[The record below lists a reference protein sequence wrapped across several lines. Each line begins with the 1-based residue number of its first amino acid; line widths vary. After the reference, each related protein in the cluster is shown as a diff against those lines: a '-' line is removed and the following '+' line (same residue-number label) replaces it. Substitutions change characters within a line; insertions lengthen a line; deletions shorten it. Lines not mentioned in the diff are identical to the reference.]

1 MRNGKWHII
10 NYFRDFVNNDSV
22 ETIKLAINPAAVYQS
37 TINEIDLFFL
47 CAEGIRFS
55 DSSSFHINQSF
66 SIVDAVENENDNSLK
81 GLDKMYVAFFNGKN
95 GDNSFAFPLVSVG
108 DDIYGIVN
116 YDVGYNFRLSLSLQ
130 NNSEYTLGYILNSIA
145 KYNSKI
151 EYTFYFIDSNLP
163 DLNQIFIIN
172 GKKYIA
178 KEFQQEFKVNMQSSV
193 IKGVFYEYV
202 D

>member
-1 MRNGKWHII
+1 M
-10 NYFRDFVNNDSV
+10 
-22 ETIKLAINPAAVYQS
+22 
-37 TINEIDLFFL
+37 
-47 CAEGIRFS
+47 
-55 DSSSFHINQSF
+55 
-66 SIVDAVENENDNSLK
+66 
-81 GLDKMYVAFFNGKN
+81 
-95 GDNSFAFPLVSVG
+95 
-108 DDIYGIVN
+108 
-116 YDVGYNFRLSLSLQ
+116 
-130 NNSEYTLGYILNSIA
+130 GYILYSIA

-178 KEFQQEFKVNMQSSV
+178 KEFQQDIKVNMQSSV